1 MERRPPFTHPQF
13 WTMSLE
19 SSQDQVDDDDD
30 VLYFQSPDITDD
42 DHVKPPTASLLQL
55 GTLCTIAEFD
65 LNLGLIAQQLEDSL
79 DSKTLSYAPQYAVM
93 DIPTDD
99 APPAIPRDDLQ
110 YDLTNPLVVD
120 DYSVYSEQ
128 VNC

>member
-1 MERRPPFTHPQF
+1 
-13 WTMSLE
+13 MSLK
-19 SSQDQVDDDDD
+19 SSQDQVDDNDD
-30 VLYFQSPDITDD
+30 VLQFKSPNITDD

-55 GTLCTIAEFD
+55 RTLCTTADLD

-99 APPAIPRDDLQ
+99 APPAIPGDDLQ
-110 YDLTNPLVVD
+110 HDLANPLVVD
-120 DYSVYSEQ
+120 DCSVYGE
-128 VNC
+128 